1 MELYSN
7 TIRHIYN
14 IHIASLQLP
23 YGRRESHG
31 TVYMEIKTFHI
42 TIFIFIILV
51 LEGLWHL
58 VLLAY
63 NGLMFG

>member
-7 TIRHIYN
+7 VIRHSYN

-23 YGRRESHG
+23 YGRRESLG

-42 TIFIFIILV
+42 TIFIFYYFG

>member
-7 TIRHIYN
+7 TIRHSYN

-23 YGRRESHG
+23 YGRRESLG

-51 LEGLWHL
+51 WKDCGI
-58 VLLAY
+58 
-63 NGLMFG
+63 

>member
-7 TIRHIYN
+7 MIRHSYN

-23 YGRRESHG
+23 YGRRESLG

-51 LEGLWHL
+51 WKDCGI
-58 VLLAY
+58 
-63 NGLMFG
+63 